1 LRSRDP
7 DPSSP
12 REPSAATADP
22 GGGRRSRR
30 ITADVPEVTP
40 LDIADI
46 YRRHGAEV
54 SRWARRLLGPL
65 QDAEDVLHEV
75 FLVVHRR
82 LPEWRGEAQL
92 STWLYAI
99 TVRVVQD
106 HRRRQRW
113 LPWRRLRR
121 WLEPQAPE
129 PPTPL
134 QALET
139 RRSLELTYELFDQLP
154 EHERSAL
161 ILFELE
167 GMTGEE
173 IAAVT
178 GDAVGTIWVRLHRA
192 RARFRRAFERRD
204 EQAAAPTEEE
214 DP

>member
-1 LRSRDP
+1 V
-7 DPSSP
+7 
-12 REPSAATADP
+12 A
-22 GGGRRSRR
+22 
-30 ITADVPEVTP
+30 P
-40 LDIADI
+40 LDIGEI
-46 YRRHGAEV
+46 YRQHAGEV
-54 SRWARRLLGPL
+54 SRWARRLLGPG

-92 STWLYAI
+92 TTWLYAI

-106 HRRRQRW
+106 HRRRRRW
-113 LPWRRLRR
+113 LPWRRLQR
-121 WLEPQAPE
+121 WLEAGTPE

-139 RRSLELTYELFDQLP
+139 RRSLELSYRLLDRLP
-154 EHERSAL
+154 EAERSAL

-167 GMTGEE
+167 GMTGEQ

-178 GDAVGTIWVRLHRA
+178 GEAVGTIWVRLHRA
-192 RARFRRAFERRD
+192 RARFRRAFEDR
-204 EQAAAPTEEE
+204 EGQAAGAPPAPPEE